1 MKIELL
7 RNIGRQLLKEIP
19 LLKQRTLTQTALGV
33 GASGDKTF
41 PIDKRAEDIIISGLE
56 ASGEP
61 LTIVS
66 EEAGIHDIKGGGRKV
81 LIDPID
87 GSKNAIAGI
96 PFYCASIMLPAE
108 IRLRY

>member
-7 RNIGRQLLKEIP
+7 RDIGRELLKEIP
-19 LLKQRTLTQTALGV
+19 LLKQKPLTQTALGV

-41 PIDKRAEDIIISGLE
+41 PIDKKAEDIIISGLE

-66 EEAGIHDIKGGGRKV
+66 EEGRH
-81 LIDPID
+81 L
-87 GSKNAIAGI
+87 
-96 PFYCASIMLPAE
+96 
-108 IRLRY
+108 